1 MTPTKTWI
9 VMNDLQE
16 SFNQI
21 THFDFLID
29 KLNEAVNAN
38 DQQKIVDI
46 SAALTAFYPVYV
58 SYVAGKVFKEIV
70 EARDYKDARETA
82 LARNPNAK
90 VIGVTAVFS

>member
-1 MTPTKTWI
+1 MNPMIDKTWT

-21 THFDFLID
+21 THFDFLIE

-46 SAALTAFYPVYV
+46 SAALTAFYPVYI
-58 SYVAGKVFKEIV
+58 SDFDDKFK
-70 EARDYKDARETA
+70 TA
-82 LARNPNAK
+82 WDHVVK
-90 VIGVTAVFS
+90 GQ

>member
-1 MTPTKTWI
+1 MTMTPTKTWT

-46 SAALTAFYPVYV
+46 SAALTAFYPVYI
-58 SYVAGKVFKEIV
+58 SDFDDKFK
-70 EARDYKDARETA
+70 TA
-82 LARNPNAK
+82 WDHVVK
-90 VIGVTAVFS
+90 GQ

>member
-1 MTPTKTWI
+1 
-9 VMNDLQE
+9 MNDLQE

-46 SAALTAFYPVYV
+46 SAALTAFYPVYI
-58 SYVAGKVFKEIV
+58 SDFDDKFK
-70 EARDYKDARETA
+70 TA
-82 LARNPNAK
+82 WDHVVK
-90 VIGVTAVFS
+90 GQ

>member
-1 MTPTKTWI
+1 
-9 VMNDLQE
+9 MNDLQE

-58 SYVAGKVFKEIV
+58 SNFDDKFK
-70 EARDYKDARETA
+70 TA
-82 LARNPNAK
+82 WDHVVKNNEM
-90 VIGVTAVFS
+90 

>member
-1 MTPTKTWI
+1 MIDKTWT

-21 THFDFLID
+21 THFDFLIE

-46 SAALTAFYPVYV
+46 TAALTAFYPVYI
-58 SYVAGKVFKEIV
+58 SDFDDKFK
-70 EARDYKDARETA
+70 TA
-82 LARNPNAK
+82 WDHVVK
-90 VIGVTAVFS
+90 GQ

>member
-58 SYVAGKVFKEIV
+58 SNFDDKFKIAWDHVVKNNEM
-70 EARDYKDARETA
+70 
-82 LARNPNAK
+82 
-90 VIGVTAVFS
+90 

>member
-1 MTPTKTWI
+1 MIDKTWT

-21 THFDFLID
+21 THFDFLIE

-46 SAALTAFYPVYV
+46 SAALTAFYPVYT
-58 SYVAGKVFKEIV
+58 SDFDDKFK
-70 EARDYKDARETA
+70 TA
-82 LARNPNAK
+82 WDHVVK
-90 VIGVTAVFS
+90 GQ

>member
-1 MTPTKTWI
+1 MTPTKTWT

-46 SAALTAFYPVYV
+46 AAALTAFYPVYI
-58 SYVAGKVFKEIV
+58 SDFDDKFK
-70 EARDYKDARETA
+70 TA
-82 LARNPNAK
+82 WDHVVKNNE
-90 VIGVTAVFS
+90 V

>member
-1 MTPTKTWI
+1 MTMTPTKTWT

-46 SAALTAFYPVYV
+46 AAALTAFYPVYI
-58 SYVAGKVFKEIV
+58 SDFDDKFKSAWDHVVKNNEV
-70 EARDYKDARETA
+70 
-82 LARNPNAK
+82 
-90 VIGVTAVFS
+90 

>member
-1 MTPTKTWI
+1 
-9 VMNDLQE
+9 MNDLQE

-58 SYVAGKVFKEIV
+58 SNFDDKFKIAWDHVVKNNEM
-70 EARDYKDARETA
+70 
-82 LARNPNAK
+82 
-90 VIGVTAVFS
+90 